1 MAPHDSPI
9 PPKTELGRYRI
20 LATTAGA
27 RVSPLV
33 LGAMSIGEA
42 WDFMGMMNQAESH
55 KLLDSY
61 YEFGGNFIDTANNY
75 QDEQS
80 EIIIGDWIKIRDN
93 RDMLFIA
100 TKYTIN
106 YRRYQEQSGRAVN
119 YGGNSKKSMFL
130 SLGAS
135 LKKLQTDYI
144 DLFYVHLWDWST
156 SIPEIMDSL
165 DILVKQGKV
174 LYLGVSD
181 TPAWVVSAANEY
193 ARAHGKTPFS
203 VYQGRWNIVDRG
215 FEREIV
221 PMARHYGMALC
232 PWNVLM
238 GGKLQSKAQRE
249 ARAAH
254 SDGGRGDT
262 QSAESVAISDTLER
276 IASRPGSESIQQ
288 IALAYI
294 RSKAPNVFPI
304 VGGRKVSHLEDNIKA
319 LDVVLTKEEISSID
333 SLQQFEPGF
342 PLDFIGEDPRTGSAR
357 PALFNSLLGAD
368 LAFTPFPGNGSYI
381 SPLPIY

>member
-1 MAPHDSPI
+1 MGFFDAPA

-20 LATTAGA
+20 LATTAGV

-42 WDFMGMMNQAESH
+42 WDFMGTMKETESY

-61 YEFGGNFIDTANNY
+61 YDLGGNFIDTANNY
-75 QDEQS
+75 QNEQS
-80 EIIIGDWIKIRDN
+80 ETIIGDWMKLRDN

-106 YRRYQEQSGRAVN
+106 YRRHHENSSRSVN
-119 YGGNSKKSMFL
+119 YGGNSKKSMFI
-130 SLGAS
+130 SLEAS
-135 LKKLQTDYI
+135 LKKLQTSYI

-156 SIPEIMDSL
+156 SIPEIIDSL

-203 VYQGRWNIVDRG
+203 VYQGRWNLADRA

-238 GGKLQSKAQRE
+238 GGQLQTKAQRE
-249 ARAAH
+249 ARAAN
-254 SDGGRGDT
+254 SDGGRGDNP
-262 QSAESVAISDTLER
+262 SPKNVAISDALEK
-276 IASRPGSESIQQ
+276 IASSHGSATIQQ

-304 VGGRKVSHLEDNIKA
+304 IGGRKVSHLEDNIKA

-333 SLQQFEPGF
+333 SIQPFDLGF
-342 PLDFIGEDPRTGSAR
+342 PLDMIGDDPRTGAGR
-357 PALFNSLLGAD
+357 PPIVGAILGAD
-368 LAFTPFPGNGSYI
+368 LAFTPFPENGRYI
-381 SPLPIY
+381 S